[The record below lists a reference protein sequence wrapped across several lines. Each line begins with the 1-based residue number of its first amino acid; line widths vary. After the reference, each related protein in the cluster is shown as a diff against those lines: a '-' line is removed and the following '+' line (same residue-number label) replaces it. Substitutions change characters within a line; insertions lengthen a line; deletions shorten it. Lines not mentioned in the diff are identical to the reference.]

1 MWRWEPLE
9 QLGFLVSR
17 YSWNWTAQQPA
28 PQLRLRALVTWPWA
42 DAAGLQ
48 ITPGKRQDLERAL
61 PHSSLAG
68 AVTMLSRRRGA
79 ELPAAHWDRGPGRN
93 TPAAVRYTSTITA
106 PGGRRVVSAA
116 VMMSVEDTVVTC
128 ADILIEDTSAW
139 AALLPGD
146 AGTQLGLDDV
156 QALLL
161 AAWETACGSLPD
173 AVADPARMRWSA
185 PPTTELRLSAEGPH
199 DQPSPG
205 LGTLID
211 LEALGPGEEGIGRR
225 WPSQSPDRPPC
236 AARSARPFYAGR
248 WCTWRSTSVTYEPR
262 KNGCRA

>member
-1 MWRWEPLE
+1 M
-9 QLGFLVSR
+9 
-17 YSWNWTAQQPA
+17 
-28 PQLRLRALVTWPWA
+28 
-42 DAAGLQ
+42 
-48 ITPGKRQDLERAL
+48 
-61 PHSSLAG
+61 
-68 AVTMLSRRRGA
+68 
-79 ELPAAHWDRGPGRN
+79 
-93 TPAAVRYTSTITA
+93 RYTSTITA
-106 PGGRRVVSAA
+106 PGGRRAVSAA

-161 AAWETACGSLPD
+161 AAWETACESLPD
-173 AVADPARMRWSA
+173 AVTDPARMRWSA

-211 LEALGPGEEGIGRR
+211 LEALGPGEEGIRPEMAVTITRSPTMRR
-225 WPSQSPDRPPC
+225 QERQ
-236 AARSARPFYAGR
+236 AVLR
-248 WCTWRSTSVTYEPR
+248 
-262 KNGCRA
+262 RALVHMAQHFGYVWAEEERL